1 MTSQPP
7 AAAIATLAISI
18 LGLGC
23 NIVFNTYVSEALPP
37 ELRQFMRIFGGS
49 CFVAGM
55 ALLAFIFLRRLWV
68 MLKAGKRVALGVAL
82 LAGTAITAAVIG
94 AMVLRFE
101 TREPST
107 PFQLTSLLTISPA
120 QPGND
125 RPVHASFAVKNTSD
139 RAWQSVGLAVAVHY
153 SEGGTTINFPHS
165 QTVSFSPGQVQI
177 FEDVKAF
184 GAPGS
189 YFVWPRVKVG
199 GGGWSD
205 LGAPVRMTVVE
216 VPGQLK
222 IIGPVTISPDSPA
235 DSQIVTMTFAI
246 QNVSAQEMQFHLT
259 GAVHPPNDSEGEHPD
274 DFTVPPVPV
283 ILPPGAIYRYRA
295 SQSFATGKY
304 EIWPGVEIDGAWID
318 DLAPH
323 RMLTVDGAG

>member
-1 MTSQPP
+1 MLRFPLRMTSQPP

-23 NIVFNTYVSEALPP
+23 NVVFYTYVSEALPP

-120 QPGND
+120 QPGTTA
-125 RPVHASFAVKNTSD
+125 PCMQAS
-139 RAWQSVGLAVAVHY
+139 L
-153 SEGGTTINFPHS
+153 
-165 QTVSFSPGQVQI
+165 
-177 FEDVKAF
+177 
-184 GAPGS
+184 
-189 YFVWPRVKVG
+189 
-199 GGGWSD
+199 
-205 LGAPVRMTVVE
+205 
-216 VPGQLK
+216 
-222 IIGPVTISPDSPA
+222 
-235 DSQIVTMTFAI
+235 
-246 QNVSAQEMQFHLT
+246 
-259 GAVHPPNDSEGEHPD
+259 
-274 DFTVPPVPV
+274 
-283 ILPPGAIYRYRA
+283 
-295 SQSFATGKY
+295 
-304 EIWPGVEIDGAWID
+304 
-318 DLAPH
+318 
-323 RMLTVDGAG
+323 